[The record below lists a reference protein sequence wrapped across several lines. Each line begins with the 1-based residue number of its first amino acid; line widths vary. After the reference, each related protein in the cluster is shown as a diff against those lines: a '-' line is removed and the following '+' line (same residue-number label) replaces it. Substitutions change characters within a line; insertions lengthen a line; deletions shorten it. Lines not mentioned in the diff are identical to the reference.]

1 MQQLHYQQLQPFGE
15 VQWLTC
21 GELTWQKRLSWA
33 VSSCEGLGRVRLSRP
48 LSLLLLLVVLEST
61 EKKRAVVGFENG
73 EFQT

>member
-15 VQWLTC
+15 VQWLT
-21 GELTWQKRLSWA
+21 WQRRLSWA

-48 LSLLLLLVVLEST
+48 LSLLLLLVVLDST